1 MPMSENRE
9 SPVRTKSWRRVRP
22 WPELA
27 GHWLQNPAVEA
38 LETEIG
44 RRRQAAL
51 RRWRGLVPESDL
63 EDA

>member
-9 SPVRTKSWRRVRP
+9 SPLRAKTWQLVRP

-38 LETEIG
+38 LEIEVG
-44 RRRQAAL
+44 RRRKDAL
-51 RRWRGLVPESDL
+51 RRWRGLVPETQL